1 MTVST
6 QDCILRC
13 QHENWSPFICADG
26 KDHCPRTSQRRKQI
40 KEWLFSAAAQ
50 GCKLCVQHCL
60 EVMGLNVDIQSDNK
74 KFTVMDWAQ
83 WAVDN
88 DVYGAQEVV
97 SYLISEWKLDLP
109 WNREPSRAEMYDVLC
124 FDDIPFEGGR
134 HLCKSH
140 KPKYRQDDPRYWFFN
155 AVLSGCKYCV
165 AFCVHR
171 HGLNKDVKTDAM
183 VWHPTT
189 RTWKPHPRPS
199 SAADIARENKDAEML
214 FFLDKLD
221 CPNGQRCQ
229 QYLLNGRLLPPNVR
243 SLAVSTMIAQCL
255 ASNTP

>member
-1 MTVST
+1 MTAST

-26 KDHCPRTSQRRKQI
+26 MDHCPRTSQRRKQI

-88 DVYGAQEVV
+88 DVDGAQEVV
-97 SYLISEWKLDLP
+97 SYLISKWNMDIP
-109 WNREPSRAEMYDVLC
+109 RNREPSRAEMYDVLC

-134 HLCKSH
+134 HLCKRH
-140 KPKYRQDDPRYWFFN
+140 KPIAKNRQEDPRYWFFN
-155 AVLSGCKYCV
+155 AVLDGCKDCV

-171 HGLNKDVKTDAM
+171 HGIDKDVESDNM
-183 VWHPTT
+183 VYNPTT
-189 RTWKPHPRPS
+189 RKRLPTRTMT
-199 SAADIARENKDAEML
+199 AADFARLNKDAEML
-214 FFLDKLD
+214 CFLEMLD
-221 CPNGQRCQ
+221 
-229 QYLLNGRLLPPNVR
+229 
-243 SLAVSTMIAQCL
+243 I
-255 ASNTP
+255 

>member
-13 QHENWSPFICADG
+13 PHENWSPFICAEG

-88 DVYGAQEVV
+88 DVCGAQEVV

-171 HGLNKDVKTDAM
+171 HGLNKDVATEPY
-183 VWHPTT
+183 VVQFEN
-189 RTWKPHPRPS
+189 RTWKLHPRPS
-199 SAADIARENKDAEML
+199 TAADFARGNKDAEML
-214 FFLDKLD
+214 YFLEELD
-221 CPNGQRCQ
+221 RPNRQRCL
-229 QYLLNGRLLPPNVR
+229 QYLLFGRLLPHNVR
-243 SLAVSTMIAQCL
+243 ILEVSTVIAQCL
-255 ASNTP
+255 ASNTL